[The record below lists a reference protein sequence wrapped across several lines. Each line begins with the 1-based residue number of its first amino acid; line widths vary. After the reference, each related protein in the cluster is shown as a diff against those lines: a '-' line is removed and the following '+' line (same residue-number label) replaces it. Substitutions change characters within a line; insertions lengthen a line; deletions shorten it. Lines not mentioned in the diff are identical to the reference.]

1 MAKVIISPGFG
12 SPFYGTVKDRFDG
25 ELIRIMEE
33 KNNLPLGQRGNP
45 AKRKALN
52 ELMKE
57 RLQAL
62 NIDCDPA
69 DLVLVEIASGKRFK
83 IEEYDGSEYIIT
95 EDDLDMVAP

>member
-45 AKRKALN
+45 AKRKAFN
-52 ELMKE
+52 EQLKE
-57 RLQAL
+57 RMDLL
-62 NIDCDPA
+62 KINNDPA

>member
-12 SPFYGTVKDRFDG
+12 SPFHGAVKDRFDP

-33 KNNLPLGQRGNP
+33 RDNLPLGQRGNP
-45 AKRKALN
+45 AKRNAFNCSL
-52 ELMKE
+52 KE

-62 NIDCDPA
+62 NIDCDPS
-69 DLVLVEIASGKRFK
+69 DLVLAEVDSGKRFK
-83 IEEYDGSEYIIT
+83 IEEYDGAEYIIT